1 MSGYFMNRY
10 VDKIKY
16 TKLDSFFSFM
26 LGAKSA
32 NSKLFK
38 DFCNEAEMEKNIQMV
53 DFILSSFLRVANF
66 NFIVLPIVTRTLK
79 PLKMKTQG
87 WQIICFIVIIKS
99 LFFMNNTSFA
109 QAAIC
114 PALITNS
121 PAVPCTSPCTTLSV
135 TPTSY
140 LATTTAYS
148 LAPVTYSPFPYTGTN
163 VLFLGVPWAAATD
176 DTYSGSITL
185 PFNFCFFG
193 NTYNQIVVGTNG
205 NISFNSGLAGGSD
218 PWQITGPLP
227 NSNCNATYNCI
238 MAVWNDT
245 YVGAGPITYASYG
258 TAPCRKFVIS
268 YDSVD
273 LYLPGS
279 YCTGMTTTSQI
290 VLYESS
296 NIIDIYIG
304 KRTACPAWNS
314 GLAVCGIENNAGTL
328 FYCPAG
334 ENGTTFSATNQGW
347 RFTPNGAVGGWAYA
361 WYEPGGATVATTPTV
376 TVCTPATTTYTVVA
390 TSACSGVSISA
401 TATVTITG
409 SVPFAGPPS
418 ICAGSSISLSDA
430 ITGGTWSSSNTSV
443 ATIGSSSGIVTGVS
457 AGNATITYSQ
467 GGCDQTATII
477 VNPSPSA
484 IIGVTNVCAG
494 AAIILSDTPAGG
506 TWSSSNTSVAT
517 VSGTGVVTG
526 NIAGTA
532 TITYTIGGG
541 LTGPG
546 CIATASVTVNP
557 APAAILGATSVCA
570 GATIFLSDPVV
581 GGVWSSS
588 NTAIATIIL
597 SGTAGGTVTGVA
609 AGITIITYSLPA
621 GCLRTAT
628 VTVRPL
634 PSFIAG
640 TMHACTGV
648 TTALSDATGGGVWSS
663 GASAIAT
670 IDSVTGLVTGVTVGV
685 AAISYSKS
693 GCMVTATITVDLEPS
708 FNPGTPNICTD
719 GTATLVATPGGGTW
733 SSTNT
738 TIATITSV
746 STDSAIVY
754 GIDTGITIVTYS
766 LSGCT
771 TSRTITAV
779 AILPPITGGP
789 DVCTGQSILLSN
801 AITGG
806 TWSSGNT
813 TIAIAD
819 AGTGTVTGVSPGVP
833 VIIYS
838 LGGSC
843 VITTTITVNLSPD
856 HGAITGPTNLC
867 VGYTISLSDTVSSG
881 VWGMSNGSAAITG
894 TLVTGVSPG
903 TDTVMYI
910 VSNTLC
916 TDTATKAITVYAVP
930 DSGII
935 SGLHVLCTGLTI
947 ILSDTASGGV
957 WSSAVASIATVTP
970 IAIGR
975 GMVTGVSAGM
985 DTIKY
990 TVSNPGCATTAS
1002 HVITVYDIPVPGI
1015 INGPAAV
1022 CIGTVFTLSD
1032 TASGGVW
1039 SSSNTLV
1046 ATIDN
1051 NTDSLYT
1058 LNQGTTTIAY
1068 TIGPN
1073 PGGCIGVATFTLTV
1087 SVPLLVTVNSTVTD
1101 VTCNGDKN
1109 GSIKIGIDLSN
1120 IVVFYS
1126 WSNSDTG
1133 SLITGLDTGKYVLTI
1148 TYGGTPCKSTD
1159 TFRITQP
1166 DSLLVTPVVENDI
1179 CNEGR
1184 GSISLEVTGG
1194 TPSYSYLWSNNA
1206 LGKAISGLAAEVY
1219 SVSVTDRNNCIN
1231 ILSVIVSDT
1240 CSAIMVHDV
1249 ITPNGDGVNDIW
1261 VVEGIQNYLANTVQV
1276 FDKWGDLV
1284 YEKTNYSNDWDGK
1297 GKSGLLP
1304 DGTYYYLIK
1313 LNAKNGAGSK
1323 DTFTG
1328 TVLIKR

>member
-1 MSGYFMNRY
+1 MDRIENSNITATPGKETPQALRYCMN
-10 VDKIKY
+10 I
-16 TKLDSFFSFM
+16 LFSF
-26 LGAKSA
+26 
-32 NSKLFK
+32 
-38 DFCNEAEMEKNIQMV
+38 
-53 DFILSSFLRVANF
+53 ILIVGGTKVFSQVVVTSSDSVGCS
-66 NFIVLPIVTRTLK
+66 T
-79 PLKMKTQG
+79 
-87 WQIICFIVIIKS
+87 
-99 LFFMNNTSFA
+99 
-109 QAAIC
+109 
-114 PALITNS
+114 
-121 PAVPCTSPCTTLSV
+121 PCTTLTANV
-135 TPTSY
+135 TGYVSTISEVIVDDQ
-140 LATTTAYS
+140 YS
-148 LAPVTYSPFPYTGTN
+148 GVIPIGFTFNYYGTN
-163 VLFLGVPWAAATD
+163 YTQLVVGANGTIDFNISDAFGYDQWSISSVLLGNPSKYNNICGPWCDIDVALG
-176 DTYSGSITL
+176 GSITYAIGGIA
-185 PFNFCFFG
+185 PNREF
-193 NTYNQIVVGTNG
+193 VVNYC
-205 NISFNSGLAGGSD
+205 SV
-218 PWQITGPLP
+218 PM
-227 NSNCNATYNCI
+227 Y
-238 MAVWNDT
+238 DT
-245 YVGAGPITYASYG
+245 IY
-258 TAPCRKFVIS
+258 C
-268 YDSVD
+268 
-273 LYLPGS
+273 PGQ
-279 YCTGMTTTSQI
+279 YMTSQI
-290 VLYESS
+290 ILHETT
-296 NIIDIYIG
+296 NIIEVHIAHKTIC
-304 KRTACPAWNS
+304 ASWNS
-314 GLAVCGIENNAGTL
+314 GYAIIGVQNASGSASTVAPGRD
-328 FYCPAG
+328 CPALFNCVD
-334 ENGTTFSATNQGW
+334 EAW
-347 RFTPNGAVGGWAYA
+347 RFTPSGGGTSY
-361 WYEPGGATVATTPTV
+361 TVAAIPFAPIPLISSAIYWYNATTGAYLSSGSAKYVCPT
-376 TVCTPATTTYTVVA
+376 TTTTYKAGALGCADTSFGYYTVIPAGPMPAITGIMYVCTGSTTSLSNVA
-390 TSACSGVSISA
+390 TGGIWSSGTSAIATIGSGSGVVTGVTAGTAIITYSLGGGCFK
-401 TATVTITG
+401 TATVT
-409 SVPFAGPPS
+409 VYPLPS
-418 ICAGSSISLSDA
+418 A
-430 ITGGTWSSSNTSV
+430 ITGATQVCSGASITLSDLPTGRTWSSSN
-443 ATIGSSSGIVTGVS
+443 
-457 AGNATITYSQ
+457 
-467 GGCDQTATII
+467 
-477 VNPSPSA
+477 
-484 IIGVTNVCAG
+484 
-494 AAIILSDTPAGG
+494 
-506 TWSSSNTSVAT
+506 SNVAT
-517 VSGTGVVTG
+517 VSPGTGVVTG
-526 NIAGTA
+526 YIAGMA
-532 TITYTIGGG
+532 TITYT
-541 LTGPG
+541 TGPG

-557 APAAILGATSVCA
+557 APALILGATGVCA
-570 GATIFLSDPVV
+570 GSTIILSDAVI
-581 GGVWSSS
+581 GGTWSSS
-588 NTAIATIIL
+588 NTAAATII
-597 SGTAGGTVTGVA
+597 TAGAGSGMVTGIA
-609 AGITIITYSLPA
+609 AGTTIITYSLPA
-621 GCLRTAT
+621 GCFRTAT
-628 VTVRPL
+628 VTVKPL
-634 PSFIAG
+634 PDVITG
-640 TMHACTGV
+640 IMHACTGL
-648 TTALSDATGGGVWSS
+648 TTTLSDATGGGVWSC
-663 GASAIAT
+663 GISAIAT
-670 IDSVTGLVTGVTVGV
+670 VGSVSGMVTGVAAGV
-685 AAISYSKS
+685 AVISYTQN
-693 GCMVTATITVDLEPS
+693 GCNITTTVTINIEPS

-1313 LNAKNGAGSK
+1313 LNAKNGVGGK